1 MSLIQALPNWGP
13 LFLPSSHQYPSQI
26 PETSRFPDKL
36 SGKSGSLLTV
46 QEYLR
51 SFHREKLIKTS
62 LTVVW
67 SILKERKMPAGWS
80 HNETKIL
87 ESPSSPWQGPPQEG
101 FEKDHIYKFPSQE
114 SFQSAWM
121 TGETE
126 SKQPHLEPQQR
137 KSPATATA
145 TAETSLPLQH
155 SSNASHAME
164 TMSTELP
171 VSTAADALIPSSTS
185 VVSSQSLRSLGKSK
199 YYAGFCK
206 GAWKLQ
212 SGLGGFKLYSGP
224 SGLFNSEK
232 KWRCMSCSFQMPTAP
247 GLDIHH
253 LKYDDEVFLDKNTG
267 IRFRWL
273 FLAKSHIAT
282 KLPNYDSLGQY
293 QGPLGCVFCP
303 RERNTSTV
311 LFDTLHDLLQ
321 HIGATHRSLEP
332 LVALQMTQCI
342 LGRVADPEEAFD
354 INIPSFSTSKDGPNP
369 DTVSDDI
376 TKQESPMPDLE
387 RNYLLLSG
395 KEIEESPRAENDLFP
410 SMFNTRSLSKPGLDL
425 RAPWDLNQ
433 ATLPE
438 ISQLDSLDLNR
449 DPLNSLQDTGDSKT
463 NQPQCKTLDSA
474 SLSSG
479 DVSDMSST
487 QTTITHPEQ
496 GDDDDHTS
504 SSHVGGLDHILNAGA
519 YYDALDLLEVET
531 AELCGIGSGPQIQTE
546 NIDDCLNALRRAR
559 DGLNHLMSRGF
570 CGETLNILVEKQSR
584 PRVANAVHIS
594 LDELNQLISTIEL
607 GNPTI
612 ESGSSGP
619 DIHSKLMG
627 KLFDDRLSESSVIL
641 KLPGFLQFLSRIIPL
656 GLLSFSGSHVC
667 RFDINVW
674 DQVMEEIPVG
684 FGYSFSLRQLACLKD
699 FVGGPA
705 WVLRKSQPTPEIERG
720 GLKVSLTV
728 QDLHELWGPVSLV
741 RRSPNESSTI
751 KTERGFIVPLQ
762 GQSTLD
768 DDHSSEVE
776 CHWGEE
782 VPVPL
787 QQQRQVLLS
796 STSRLLIGTPIVSMS
811 TMKSNPECGSKI
823 SEIQQEICDL
833 LQFPGTCN
841 EYFSIEGHDIQFS
854 GGQYVNLGLVI
865 KHKRNPARTLK
876 SALIAECLKPETD
889 IKPYLKLSVGLE
901 ISACTGNAQRVTL
914 WDALRLAQTKEND
927 FGAPLKCVHAIADPA
942 CIQTCWT
949 RYTSSSMDQIHN
961 SFPDT
966 VLDHATARQIIV
978 NSILALQRTGVDP
991 MQNLQAYWPFS
1002 DPPMTKRIEP
1012 TRSNKWLD
1020 VISDTRDTAAFAVIS
1035 QRCLEFHEAGF
1046 RRSCL
1051 YPCRQ
1056 AHIRQNSTCLSI
1068 RLLPRPVFQRER
1080 GLRRLQIGNQT
1091 STQECDL
1098 SALSSGSTLRVGKR
1112 NLVVAKP
1119 WQAFHKP
1126 MIATPGSN
1134 QLLGLGTGWT
1144 RIPDFREQ
1152 VNPDIKGGEPVEMVI
1167 CSW

>member
-1 MSLIQALPNWGP
+1 
-13 LFLPSSHQYPSQI
+13 
-26 PETSRFPDKL
+26 
-36 SGKSGSLLTV
+36 
-46 QEYLR
+46 
-51 SFHREKLIKTS
+51 
-62 LTVVW
+62 
-67 SILKERKMPAGWS
+67 
-80 HNETKIL
+80 
-87 ESPSSPWQGPPQEG
+87 
-101 FEKDHIYKFPSQE
+101 
-114 SFQSAWM
+114 
-121 TGETE
+121 
-126 SKQPHLEPQQR
+126 
-137 KSPATATA
+137 
-145 TAETSLPLQH
+145 
-155 SSNASHAME
+155 
-164 TMSTELP
+164 
-171 VSTAADALIPSSTS
+171 
-185 VVSSQSLRSLGKSK
+185 
-199 YYAGFCK
+199 
-206 GAWKLQ
+206 
-212 SGLGGFKLYSGP
+212 
-224 SGLFNSEK
+224 
-232 KWRCMSCSFQMPTAP
+232 MPTAP
-247 GLDIHH
+247 GMDIHH
-253 LKYDDEVFLDKNTG
+253 LKYDDKVFLDKNTG

-273 FLAKSHIAT
+273 FLAKSHMVT
-282 KLPNYDSLGQY
+282 RSPNRGALGQY
-293 QGPLGCVFCP
+293 QGPFGCVFCP
-303 RERNTSTV
+303 RERNTPTV
-311 LFDTLHDLLQ
+311 PFGTLDDLLQ

-354 INIPSFSTSKDGPNP
+354 INIPSFSTVKGGPDP
-369 DTVSDDI
+369 DTASDDMI
-376 TKQESPMPDLE
+376 KQESPMPDVE
-387 RNYLLLSG
+387 RNYLLLTG
-395 KEIEESPRAENDLFP
+395 KEIEESQRAENDLSP
-410 SMFNTRSLSKPGLDL
+410 SMIKTRSAGLDV
-425 RAPWDLNQ
+425 ATPWDLNT

-438 ISQLDSLDLNR
+438 ISKLDSPKLRHDL
-449 DPLNSLQDTGDSKT
+449 SKSIQETGDCKI
-463 NQPQCKTLDSA
+463 NQPQSKISDSA

-479 DVSDMSST
+479 DVSDLSST

-496 GDDDDHTS
+496 GDDDDNIS
-504 SSHVGGLDHILNAGA
+504 SSHVGGLDHILNAAA

-531 AELCGIGSGPQIQTE
+531 AEICGIGSGPQIQTE
-546 NIDDCLNALRRAR
+546 NIDDCLNTLKRAR
-559 DGLNHLMSRGF
+559 DGLNHLISRGF
-570 CGETLNILVEKQSR
+570 CGETLNILVEKPSR
-584 PRVANAVHIS
+584 PKVANVVHIS

-607 GNPTI
+607 GNSSI
-612 ESGSSGP
+612 DSGSNGP
-619 DIHSKLMG
+619 DIHSKLME
-627 KLFDDRLSESSVIL
+627 KLFDDPLSEPSLIMKMPS
-641 KLPGFLQFLSRIIPL
+641 FLQFLSIIIPL

-705 WVLRKSQPTPEIERG
+705 WVLGKSRPTPEIERG
-720 GLKVSLTV
+720 GMKVSLTV

-741 RRSPNESSTI
+741 RRAPNESLLI

-762 GQSTLD
+762 GQITLD
-768 DDHSSEVE
+768 DDCSSEVE
-776 CHWGEE
+776 CHWTEE
-782 VPVPL
+782 EPVSL
-787 QQQRQVLLS
+787 QQQRQVSLS
-796 STSRLLIGTPIVSMS
+796 STSRLLIGTPIVNMS
-811 TMKSNPECGSKI
+811 AMKSNPECGSQI
-823 SEIQQEICDL
+823 SEIQQGICDL

-841 EYFSIEGHDIQFS
+841 EYFSMEGHDIQFS

-876 SALIAECLKPETD
+876 SALIAECLKPDTD
-889 IKPYLKLSVGLE
+889 IKPYLKLSIGLE

-949 RYTSSSMDQIHN
+949 RYTSSNMDSIYN
-961 SFPDT
+961 SFPAT

-978 NSILALQRTGVDP
+978 NSIIALQRTGVDP

-1046 RRSCL
+1046 RRLCS
-1051 YPCRQ
+1051 YPCQQ
-1056 AHIRQNSTCLSI
+1056 AHIRHNSTCLSI
-1068 RLLPRPVFQRER
+1068 WLLPRPVFQRER

-1098 SALSSGSTLRVGKR
+1098 SVLSSGSTLRVGKR

-1134 QLLGLGTGWT
+1134 PLLGVGLVWA

-1152 VNPDIKGGEPVEMVI
+1152 VNPDIKGGEPIEMVI
-1167 CSW
+1167 CSSETGRDILR